1 MYRKFIAIIRV
12 VAMGML
18 ISGAFLFA
26 PTHAESAAF
35 FEVRSQGGGC
45 EDCDYDEYSM
55 EQELETAV
63 RQVPYMPEGAVVS
76 PRDDRPYDNIS
87 IGDSVVLYFYTPWCP
102 FCYEISPIMNN
113 LPEYVMVDGQKSY
126 VRLISYNRDVD
137 ADREIIRRYHDM
149 LNIAEERRLV
159 PLVIIGYRDLFL
171 YAELREGLIAA
182 LEAGEGLV
190 TPLLSDYTSLP
201 ETTLMP
207 YILVVT
213 ALAASILLF
222 IIRCRKNAIRNS
234 FPKAT
239 ANRLETVSE

>member
-1 MYRKFIAIIRV
+1 MYRKFIGMIRV
-12 VAMGML
+12 AAVGVL
-18 ISGAFLFA
+18 ILLLTIPAY
-26 PTHAESAAF
+26 AEAAAL

-45 EDCDYDEYSM
+45 EDCDYDEPSV
-55 EQELETAV
+55 EQETETAV

-87 IGDSVVLYFYTPWCP
+87 IGDSVILYFYTPWCP

-113 LPEYVMVDGQKSY
+113 LPEYVMIDGQRSY

-137 ADREIIRRYHDM
+137 ADHEIIRHYHDM
-149 LNIAEERRLV
+149 LNIAEERRFV
-159 PLVIIGYRDLFL
+159 PLVIVGYRDLFL
-171 YAELREGLIAA
+171 YDELSDGLIAA
-182 LEAGEGLV
+182 LEAGEGLM
-190 TPLLSDYTSLP
+190 TPLLNERTSLP
-201 ETTLMP
+201 ETSLMP
-207 YILVVT
+207 YIVVVT

-234 FPKAT
+234 FPKVA